1 MRHLLLG
8 VSLLTLAMPAA
19 WAQTTGHQTPGMG
32 AAAMAPVS
40 GQVAP
45 GNYRIFF
52 GFDEARL
59 TPEAQAIV
67 AEAARSYQGGGMARI
82 TVAGHTDTVGT
93 AAFNQSLS
101 EQRAGAVAAEL
112 VRLGVPAG
120 SISTVGYGQ
129 TDLLVPTG
137 DQVREPR
144 NRRVEIM
151 LPEAPPP
158 VAPMPAPVAEAAP
171 PPPPPEKQ
179 PNRFGVGV
187 GAVYG
192 HNFGEKDRKNG
203 DKTQNDLAG
212 VELTF
217 TAVPGLLG
225 GMSIKQS
232 VLWSMNGVDDGLTGR
247 SVLSLDLIPL
257 DLWVVQPFL
266 SANFGGVYGKG
277 AQDGLVAGPELG
289 FNINL
294 PYNTR
299 LRAKAAYDYQFR
311 NAGWDEGILW
321 GGLDLGIRF

>member
-19 WAQTTGHQTPGMG
+19 WAQTTGHQTLNG

-40 GQVAP
+40 GQVAL

-52 GFDEARL
+52 GFDEARP

-93 AAFNQSLS
+93 AVPNPSHSPSNAPARSRPS
-101 EQRAGAVAAEL
+101 WPCPACRPGASARWATA
-112 VRLGVPAG
+112 RTGIFP
-120 SISTVGYGQ
+120 
-129 TDLLVPTG
+129 VPTG

-151 LPEAPPP
+151 PPEAPPP
-158 VAPMPAPVAEAAP
+158 VAPMPAPVAEAA

-203 DKTQNDLAG
+203 YARRTTSWA
-212 VELTF
+212 
-217 TAVPGLLG
+217 
-225 GMSIKQS
+225 
-232 VLWSMNGVDDGLTGR
+232 WSSPSRPCRACWAACR
-247 SVLSLDLIPL
+247 SSR
-257 DLWVVQPFL
+257 
-266 SANFGGVYGKG
+266 ACCG
-277 AQDGLVAGPELG
+277 A
-289 FNINL
+289 
-294 PYNTR
+294 
-299 LRAKAAYDYQFR
+299 
-311 NAGWDEGILW
+311 
-321 GGLDLGIRF
+321 